1 MKRILLLG
9 FILSISSCG
18 DFKQD
23 QLTEGP
29 NASSEVIIDNLESI
43 NSGKFSIDKV
53 LLNFGLNVM
62 VPSVFEF
69 NKNIVDLNSHLELY
83 CDAISNYPVEHY
95 KEETFQ
101 TQKSK
106 LQHKWKK
113 AMSIYHRLE
122 AFKLG
127 VLRNNAEELGL
138 SFYAW
143 PLQNSCR
150 IDLEIAKNSGKNES
164 ELGTKS
170 FNLMGLGALETILFT
185 KTGSHNCPS
194 SPVFLTKWMSESAKT
209 RHFDQC
215 NYMKNVT
222 KALLSSTKILSNKWD
237 PKLENFTLSMV
248 KGKSRAQKLLS
259 LNELSNSLFYVEKI
273 VKDLKVGTPSG
284 ILNCKLTS
292 CPESSEHLLS
302 KMSIEAIISNL
313 QGFYYAFNGIDPDT
327 GFNGMGMDDYLTSQ
341 SHASI
346 AHAMNNAIT
355 NAIKRFSV
363 HVGKK
368 SLYELSLEVSK
379 SLCDASSSENRT
391 IEICALYQDLRGITN
406 ILKNDYI
413 LALRDIEAPS
423 QSQGDMD

>member
-1 MKRILLLG
+1 MKRIILLG
-9 FILSISSCG
+9 FIITISSCG

-23 QLTEGP
+23 QLTPGP
-29 NASSEVIIDNLESI
+29 NASTEVVIDNLESI
-43 NSGKFSIDKV
+43 NTGKFSIDKV

-62 VPSVFEF
+62 TPSVFEF

-83 CDAISNYPVEHY
+83 CDAISNFPVEHY

-101 TQKSK
+101 AQKRK
-106 LQHKWKK
+106 LQDQWKK
-113 AMSIYHRLE
+113 TMSTYHRLE
-122 AFKLG
+122 AFKFG
-127 VLRNNAEELGL
+127 AISSNAEELGL

-150 IDLEIAKNSGKNES
+150 IDLEIAKNTGKNEN

-185 KTGSHNCPS
+185 KVGVHNCPT
-194 SPVFLTKWMSESAKT
+194 SPVFLTKWINETPKI
-209 RHFDQC
+209 RHVDQC
-215 NYMKNVT
+215 SYMKNVT
-222 KALLSSTKILSNKWD
+222 KSLLSNAKVLTNKWD
-237 PKLENFTLSMV
+237 PKVENFSLSLV

-259 LNELSNSLFYVEKI
+259 LNDLSNSLFYVEKI

-284 ILNCKLTS
+284 ILNCKLSS
-292 CPESSEHLLS
+292 CPESSEHILS
-302 KMSIEAIISNL
+302 KMSIEAVISNL
-313 QGFYYAFNGIDPDT
+313 KGFHYAFNGIDPDN
-327 GFNGMGMDDYLTSQ
+327 GINGMGMDDYLVSQ
-341 SHASI
+341 NHEAI
-346 AHAMNNAIT
+346 AKAMNLAIANAIE
-355 NAIKRFSV
+355 RFSL
-363 HVGKK
+363 HLGKK

-379 SLCDASSSENRT
+379 NLCDETTSENRS

-413 LALRDIEAPS
+413 LALRDIEAPA

>member
-1 MKRILLLG
+1 MKRILLIG

-29 NASSEVIIDNLESI
+29 NASAEAIIDNLESI

-69 NKNIVDLNSHLELY
+69 NKNIVDLNSHIELY
-83 CDAISNYPVEHY
+83 CDAISNYPAEHY

-106 LQHKWKK
+106 LQNQWKK
-113 AMSIYHRLE
+113 AMSTYHRLE
-122 AFKLG
+122 AFKFGALS
-127 VLRNNAEELGL
+127 NNAEELGL

-150 IDLEIAKNSGKNES
+150 IDLEIAKNSGKNDIEFGS
-164 ELGTKS
+164 KS

-185 KTGSHNCPS
+185 KAASHNCPS
-194 SPVFLTKWMSESAKT
+194 VPAFLTKWMNESAKT
-209 RHFDQC
+209 RHVDQC
-215 NYMKNVT
+215 TYMKKVST
-222 KALLSSTKILSNKWD
+222 SLLINAKVLSDKWD
-237 PKLENFTLSMV
+237 PKLENFSVSMV
-248 KGKSRAQKLLS
+248 RGKSRAQKLQS
-259 LNELSNSLFYVEKI
+259 LNDLSNSLFYVEKI
-273 VKDLKVGTPSG
+273 VKDTKVGTPSG
-284 ILNCKLTS
+284 ILNCKLKS
-292 CPESSEHLLS
+292 CPENSEHLLS
-302 KMSIEAIISNL
+302 KMSIEAVISNL

-327 GFNGMGMDDYLTSQ
+327 NINGMGVDDYLISQ
-341 SHASI
+341 NHESVAS
-346 AHAMNNAIT
+346 AMNNAIT
-355 NAIKRFSV
+355 NAINRFSV

-379 SLCDASSSENRT
+379 NLCDASTSENRT

-406 ILKNDYI
+406 ILKNDYL